1 MCLRP
6 EIVELAIE
14 CQADIT
20 KTCCKDGK
28 KVCPLLPRCGYYRQ
42 QDDAESVQVWI
53 VASDML
59 FHTQKI
65 LGKPALVIIDEAI
78 WQKGL
83 RGIERG
89 EEDKW
94 RVAIDS
100 ISTSQRPDEID

>member
-1 MCLRP
+1 MPADRRC
-6 EIVELAIE
+6 VELAIE

-28 KVCPLLPRCGYYRQ
+28 KVCPLLPRCGYYHQ

-78 WQKGL
+78 FGKRACAASNGARRTSGALQSTASPPV
-83 RGIERG
+83 RGH
-89 EEDKW
+89 
-94 RVAIDS
+94 
-100 ISTSQRPDEID
+100 